1 MPTVDSSAAPQND
14 TTASERDRVLVELA
28 GAVAHKLKQPLAVAW
43 GYMELLLEDRAGDLD
58 PKTLE
63 YLREIDDSLRL
74 MDQVINRLQDA
85 CACHTRDYAGVAHIL
100 DLDSP
105 RHSSCN

>member
-1 MPTVDSSAAPQND
+1 VRLDPSAAPQD
-14 TTASERDRVLVELA
+14 EAWSTDRERVLVELA

-43 GYMELLLEDRAGDLD
+43 GYMELLLEDRAADLD
-58 PKTLE
+58 PKTVA

-85 CACHTRDYAGVAHIL
+85 CACHTREYAGIAQIL
-100 DLDSP
+100 DLDTP
-105 RHSSCN
+105 RHSTCN